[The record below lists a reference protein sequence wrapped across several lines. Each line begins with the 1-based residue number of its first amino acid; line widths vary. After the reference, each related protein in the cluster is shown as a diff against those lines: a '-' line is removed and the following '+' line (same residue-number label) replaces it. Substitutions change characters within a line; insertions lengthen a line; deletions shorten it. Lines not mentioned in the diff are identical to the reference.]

1 MDVKTMIFYLIGGL
15 GIFLFGMNLVGKS
28 LKDLAGNRL
37 RKIIEKSTNTPLKG
51 IGVGFLV
58 TAIIQSSSGTTSL
71 VVALVAASLMTLSQ
85 AMYVIVGA
93 NMGAAVTSILIG
105 FNITQFALPIL
116 GVGGILAFL
125 IHKRKIKLI
134 GETLC
139 GFGML
144 FFGLEL
150 MSNGMQPIV
159 ETQMVIH
166 LFTTLSKY
174 QILGFLIGIVVTMCV
189 QSSGATI
196 GILQALYAS
205 HGIHLAA
212 ALPIMIGA
220 CVGTTIT
227 ALLASISGNKA
238 SKQAALF
245 HLFYNLLSA
254 LIFMILIV
262 PYTSFIQL
270 IETHILIKMHANLMM
285 SIAIANII
293 YKAFAALLLAWFS
306 KYIIRFTGLFIRKDR
321 QSDVL
326 KSLQETHIHEP
337 AFALEL
343 GEKAI
348 EYMANE
354 VLEIFTNTISFR
366 DKKDM
371 KLYDASMKIEENIDE
386 VDAQIHEYLIKVAQ
400 LNLNKT
406 QSCDLA
412 KYLDTIRDLER
423 ISDHCVNLLEYF
435 LQRYDNDEK
444 YSNEGKMEL
453 MDLFNKVQT
462 MLLNSIEAFNQDDQE
477 KAKIVLKIEENVD
490 DAEEN
495 YRKNHLLRM
504 YNGICKATMANNFS
518 DILTNLERIGDHCT
532 NIAEKVI
539 SGNEYFDNR

>member
-1 MDVKTMIFYLIGGL
+1 MDIKQMIFCLIGGL

-71 VVALVAASLMTLSQ
+71 VVALVAASLMTLPQ
-85 AMYVIVGA
+85 AMYVIVGS
-93 NMGAAVTSILIG
+93 NIGAAVTSILIG

-116 GVGGILAFL
+116 GVGAIMAFV
-125 IHKRKIKLI
+125 IPKRRVKLV

-150 MSNGMQPIV
+150 MAQGMQPIT
-159 ETQMVIH
+159 ETKFVID

-174 QILGFLIGIVVTMCV
+174 QILGFFVGIFVTLLV

-196 GILQALYAS
+196 GILQVLYATN
-205 HGIHLAA
+205 GISLAA
-212 ALPIMIGA
+212 AMPIMIGA

-227 ALLASISGNKA
+227 ALLASISANKA
-238 SKQAALF
+238 AKQAALF

-254 LIFMILIV
+254 IIFMILIV
-262 PYTSFIQL
+262 PYTSLIQL
-270 IETHILIKMHANLMM
+270 IETHILVKMHANLMM

-293 YKAFAALLLAWFS
+293 YKVLAALIIAWFS
-306 KYIIRFTGLFIRKDR
+306 KYIIKFAGLFIKKDK
-321 QSDVL
+321 QSDIL
-326 KSLQETHIHEP
+326 KSLQQSTIHEP

-348 EYMANE
+348 EYMSNQ
-354 VLEIFTNTISFR
+354 VIEIFTNTVSFR

-371 KLYDASMKIEENIDE
+371 KLYDNSMKIEDNIDE
-386 VDAQIHEYLIKVAQ
+386 VDAKIHDYLIKVAQ

-444 YSNEGKMEL
+444 YSSEGKLEL
-453 MDLFNKVQT
+453 IDLFNKVQE
-462 MLLNSIEAFNQDDQE
+462 MLFNCIEAFNSDNQE
-477 KAKIVLKIEENVD
+477 QAKKVLEIEQTVD

-504 YNGICKATMANNFS
+504 YNGVCKATMANNFS

-532 NIAEKVI
+532 NIAEKVV
-539 SGNEYFDNR
+539 SGNEYFDNK